1 MKLYTI
7 LEQQLKKEPNFVTD
21 NGELKKWV
29 VLNKAQNFDE
39 ELIELLLKEPV
50 LKEKFFRTLSLR
62 RSEPAE
68 LSKGETVTVFNQN
81 LFVQF
86 LEQKNYLN
94 DSYTQFKNKVGLT
107 IDGKYLKQRNEVAL
121 VWPFKDCILE
131 GGQSREEDKRE
142 EIFFNEILAQD
153 EITQLLEPK
162 VLTNAK
168 RIDASTVRQA
178 HCDAGSA
185 QADGVHSLFPSS
197 GGVPEGRGGF
207 NRNENGTITDNLI
220 IKGNNLLALHTLK
233 AEFAGKIKLIYIDPP
248 YNTGNDGFKY
258 NDSYNHSSWLT
269 FIKNRLYTAKELLSK
284 EGVIF
289 IHIGD
294 QELHYL
300 KIVADE
306 VFGRDRFIATLPRKT
321 RSGKSDVSWKL
332 SQDFDWMLVYTKSA
346 AKTTQLFKRAIERR
360 YHKSDDFPN
369 DEWRLSDLTKQTSIK
384 ERPNSN
390 FTLVN
395 PKNGD
400 KFPVNPNRS
409 WAVTVDTVE
418 DYIKKGKI
426 VFPGDY
432 DFLKITIPAMRIF
445 RSEEIEKNGEDF
457 DKTYISSDFLNK
469 AMNELLGTDTFN
481 KVGTDEMVALF
492 GNKKFDYPKNEPLL
506 QRIIEYSTTEDD
518 IVLDFFLGSGTTAAV
533 AHKMNRQYI
542 GIEQMDY
549 IETVAVERLKKVI
562 GKKVAI
568 KKGDVFQQELA
579 LVSERNEEYF
589 KLDYDQGGISK
600 SVNWQGGGS
609 FIYLELKKYNETFI
623 EQIASA
629 SSATQLL
636 EIWEQMKAKSF
647 LNYNVDIKKHDE
659 HIEEFKALSLAEQK
673 QHLCEL
679 LDKNLL
685 YVNLSSLNDADFA
698 CTEEEKKVTRDF
710 YRIKKLQK

>member
-1 MKLYTI
+1 MKLYTT

-39 ELIELLLKEPV
+39 ELIGLLLDNAD
-50 LKEKFFRTLSLR
+50 LKEKFFVNVKGTL
-62 RSEPAE
+62 
-68 LSKGETVTVFNQN
+68 VFNQN

-94 DSYTQFKNKVGLT
+94 DSYTQYKNKVGLT

-168 RIDASTVRQA
+168 RIDK
-178 HCDAGSA
+178 
-185 QADGVHSLFPSS
+185 DGEKPLDK
-197 GGVPEGRGGF
+197 F

-233 AEFAGKIKLIYIDPP
+233 EEFAGKVKLIYIDPP
-248 YNTGNDGFKY
+248 YNTGNDGFGY
-258 NDSYNHSSWLT
+258 NDSFNHSSWLT
-269 FIKNRLYTAKELLSK
+269 FIKNRLYAAKELLSK
-284 EGVIF
+284 EGIIF

-306 VFGRDRFIATLPRKT
+306 IFGRDRFIATIPRKT
-321 RSGKSDVSWKL
+321 RSGKSDVPWKL
-332 SQDFDWMLVYTKSA
+332 SQDFDWLLVYTKA
-346 AKTTQLFKRAIERR
+346 APKTTQLFKRAIERR

-369 DEWRLSDLTKQTSIK
+369 DEWRLSDLTKQTSIE

-390 FTLVN
+390 FTIVN

-400 KFPVNPNRS
+400 EFPVNPNRS
-409 WAVTVDTVE
+409 WAVTIDTIE

-432 DFLKITIPAMRIF
+432 DFLKITVPAMRIF
-445 RSEEIEKNGEDF
+445 KSEEIKKNGDDF

-492 GNKKFDYPKNEPLL
+492 GNKKFDYPKNELLL
-506 QRIIEYSTTEDD
+506 QRIIEYSTNDDD
-518 IVLDFFLGSGTTAAV
+518 IVLDFFLGSGTTAAT
-533 AHKMNRQYI
+533 AHKLNRQYI
-542 GIEQMDY
+542 GIEQMGY
-549 IETVAVERLKKVI
+549 IEDVAVERLKKVI
-562 GKKVAI
+562 EG
-568 KKGDVFQQELA
+568 E
-579 LVSERNEEYF
+579 
-589 KLDYDQGGISK
+589 QGGISK

-609 FIYLELKKYNETFI
+609 FVYLELKKYNQTFI
-623 EQIASA
+623 EQIEEAKDTDS
-629 SSATQLL
+629 LL
-636 EIWEQMKAKSF
+636 QIWEQMKAKSF
-647 LNYNVDIKKHDE
+647 LNYNVDIKKQDE
-659 HIEEFKALSLAEQK
+659 HLEDFKALSLAEQK

-679 LDKNLL
+679 LDKNQL

-698 CTEEEKKVTRDF
+698 CTEEEKRLNRDF
-710 YRIKKLQK
+710 YKMK